1 VMVLWLM
8 YDLCVWLGGIIDF
21 ELACLLDEK
30 VGMLLVLCV
39 M

>member
-1 VMVLWLM
+1 MVFWLM
-8 YDLCVWLGGIIDF
+8 YDFCVWLGGIIDV
-21 ELACLLDEK
+21 ELVWLLDEK